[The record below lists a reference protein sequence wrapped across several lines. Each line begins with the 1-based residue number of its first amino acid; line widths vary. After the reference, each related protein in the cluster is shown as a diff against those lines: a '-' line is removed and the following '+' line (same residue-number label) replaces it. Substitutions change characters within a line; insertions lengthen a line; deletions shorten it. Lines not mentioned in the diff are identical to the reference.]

1 MRSVTVPSME
11 PRRRARYAALAAKVG
26 VPCAVVAVT
35 FATLAPAAAGRS
47 AQPASELVT
56 RAAGVPVTSQ
66 GVALTGADAL
76 KRGGRDGSG
85 VRVVVLDQAFGAA
98 SRLDALAGVDLP
110 PLERQH
116 RLSFDQTYGLAGRDY
131 NANSS
136 RHGEFVAEIVY
147 DLAPGAEYWFVNY
160 HSTAEF
166 GQAADWIANE
176 LKPEIVVHSNSFLF
190 GPFDGTGYFAQKVD
204 AAAAA
209 GTLWVNSV
217 GNYRTRHWEG
227 AWSDADADGSLDVP
241 GDGNA
246 FRVQLEQTARPAC
259 DLSWSAPD
267 PSGASRY
274 AMQLY
279 ADPAFSTPLLD
290 AHTALPLEGAF
301 EPLPTPHVHLPPGF
315 LAAAGIAY
323 LRVTRIGA
331 PAGDHLTLFC
341 RFDLSATAQVV
352 SSSAPTPGD
361 AKGALAVGAYDATKL
376 TFESYSS
383 QGPTDDGRLKPDLAA
398 PTNVAITGDTRC
410 GGTSC
415 ATPHAAGAAALIWSE
430 VAAAPGPGTVAERVR
445 ARLTGQ
451 ALDLGDAGPD
461 QLFGNGGL
469 RLDLTPPALGE
480 TAPRSGAAVR
490 GDVQVELPLVEAG
503 TLLAPLLDLD
513 GTPLPAV
520 FDGSALRTTLAT
532 RALADGAH
540 VLRVS
545 ARDLSGN
552 AAVLSLPLLVD
563 NAAPRL
569 RATISRP
576 AGLRLARVRLSVQD
590 DTSHLAGRPRIR
602 FGDGA
607 TAVGFR
613 ALHRYRLAGRYRV
626 VCSVVDQA
634 GNPRSVA
641 TYVRVR

>member
-1 MRSVTVPSME
+1 M
-11 PRRRARYAALAAKVG
+11 
-26 VPCAVVAVT
+26 
-35 FATLAPAAAGRS
+35 
-47 AQPASELVT
+47 
-56 RAAGVPVTSQ
+56 TSQ

-76 KRGGRDGSG
+76 KRSGHDGSG
-85 VRVVVLDQAFGAA
+85 VRIAVLDQAFGAA
-98 SRLDALAGVDLP
+98 SRLDSLAGVDLP

-116 RLSFDQTYGLAGRDY
+116 RRSFDQTYGLTGRDY

-136 RHGEFVAEIVY
+136 RHGEFVSEIVY
-147 DLAPGAEYWFVNY
+147 DIAPGAEYWLVNY

-209 GTLWVNSV
+209 GALWINSV

-246 FRVQLEQTARPAC
+246 FRVQLEQTSRPAC

-267 PSGASRY
+267 PTGANRY
-274 AMQLY
+274 GMQLY

-290 AHTALPLEGAF
+290 AHTAQPLDGAF
-301 EPLPTPHVHLPPGF
+301 EPLPTPHVDLPPGF
-315 LAAAGIAY
+315 LSGAGIAY
-323 LRVTRIGA
+323 LRITRIGA
-331 PAGDHLTLFC
+331 PAADHVTLYC

-352 SSSAPTPGD
+352 SSSVPTPGD
-361 AKGALAVGAYDATKL
+361 AKGALAVGAYDATTL
-376 TFESYSS
+376 AFESYSS
-383 QGPTDDGRLKPDLAA
+383 QGPSDDGRLKPELVA
-398 PTNVAITGDTRC
+398 PTNVSITGDTRC

-415 ATPHAAGAAALIWSE
+415 ATPHAAGAAALVWRE
-430 VAAAPGPGTVAERVR
+430 VAASPGPGTIAERVR
-445 ARLTGQ
+445 ALLTGE
-451 ALDLGDAGPD
+451 ALDLGDPGPD
-461 QLFGNGGL
+461 PLYGYGGL
-469 RLDLTPPALGE
+469 RLDLTAPALGS
-480 TAPRSGAAVR
+480 TAPRADAAVR

-503 TLLAPLLDLD
+503 TLLAPALDLD

-520 FDGSALRTTLAT
+520 FDGSALRTTLPT
-532 RALADGAH
+532 RSLTDGAH
-540 VLRVS
+540 VLHVS

-552 AAVLSLPLLVD
+552 AAVLALPFVVD
-563 NAAPRL
+563 NTAPRL
-569 RATISRP
+569 RATVSRP
-576 AGLRLARVRLSVQD
+576 VGSRLARVRLSVQD
-590 DTSHLAGRPRIR
+590 DVSHLAGRPRIR

-613 ALHRYRLAGRYRV
+613 ALHRYRLPGRYRIV
-626 VCSVVDQA
+626 VTVVDRA
-634 GNPRSVA
+634 GNARTVA
-641 TYVRVR
+641 SFVRIR